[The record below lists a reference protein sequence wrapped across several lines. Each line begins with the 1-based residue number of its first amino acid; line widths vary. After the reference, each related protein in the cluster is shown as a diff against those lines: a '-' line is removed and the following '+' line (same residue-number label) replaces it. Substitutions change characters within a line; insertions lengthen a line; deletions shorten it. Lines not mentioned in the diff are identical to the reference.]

1 MARAPSCRAAG
12 HARYFFSQ
20 RGIALASFPRVIAQ
34 ARWWHYALFVA
45 AGTSFGGLLGLGA
58 YTFYYA
64 KGYSYLTSDPRAC
77 VNCHIMR
84 EQYDGWINSSHR
96 SVATCNDC
104 HAPHS
109 LLGKY
114 YVKAKNGFFHSFYF
128 TTGKFP
134 EPIRIGEANRR
145 ITESACRH
153 CHAAVVHAVDV
164 GPRKE
169 PLACLTCHRSVGH
182 LH

>member
-1 MARAPSCRAAG
+1 MFSKAKWWVFAIITGAG
-12 HARYFFSQ
+12 IS
-20 RGIALASFPRVIAQ
+20 V
-34 ARWWHYALFVA
+34 
-45 AGTSFGGLLGLGA
+45 GLCLGLGS

-64 KGYSYLTSDPRAC
+64 KGYSYLTNDPRAC

-109 LLGKY
+109 LIPKY
-114 YVKAKNGFFHSFYF
+114 FVKAKNGFFHSLFF

-134 EPIRIGEANRR
+134 DPIRITNSNRMV
-145 ITESACRH
+145 TEQTCRY
-153 CHAAVVHAVDV
+153 CHEAVVHAVDV
-164 GPRKE
+164 GVRKE
-169 PLACLTCHRSVGH
+169 PLSCLQCHRNVGH
-182 LH
+182 MH